1 MKKLFVYAVELKA
14 YKSFK
19 KNKSS
24 LVLKFRKHQT
34 EGIFGRIHQKVMN
47 EYTNQWASYKKVLAI
62 LNASTLYRVDIIKT
76 MVSEK
81 NNKVEFEKPGSKETL
96 EAQIKVQIDAM
107 SSLLTK
113 AQKKIKKASKSPEEI
128 ALDERE
134 QMLERR
140 EKEFEEKQ
148 ARLAQE

>member
-1 MKKLFVYAVELKA
+1 
-14 YKSFK
+14 
-19 KNKSS
+19 
-24 LVLKFRKHQT
+24 
-34 EGIFGRIHQKVMN
+34 
-47 EYTNQWASYKKVLAI
+47 
-62 LNASTLYRVDIIKT
+62 